1 MTIHYS
7 SKFGREY
14 RKLSLATKKIAE
26 EKEEVFREDPFAPR
40 LKTHKL
46 NGKLKDFWSFSI
58 NDKYRIIFEF
68 VSKTEVCFHSV
79 GLHSIYQLWD

>member
-1 MTIHYS
+1 MIIHYS
-7 SKFGREY
+7 SKFEKEY
-14 RKLSLATKKIAE
+14 HKLSLAVKKIAE
-26 EKEEVFREDPFAPR
+26 EKEEIFREDPFASR

-68 VSKTEVCFHSV
+68 SSKTEVYFHSV
-79 GLHSIYQLWD
+79 GTHSIYELWD

>member
-1 MTIHYS
+1 MIVYYS
-7 SKFGREY
+7 SKFEREY
-14 RKLSLATKKIAE
+14 RKLSLAVKKNAE
-26 EKEEVFREDPFAPR
+26 EKEETFRKDPFAPR

-68 VSKTEVCFHSV
+68 TSKTEVCFHSV
-79 GLHSIYQLWD
+79 GAHSIYELWD